1 MHGTKVRSNG
11 STAAAYTNDTP
22 HLSTIYGHIHRQEL
36 QYRTT
41 YDADGPIR
49 SVAVSPGCL
58 CRVDGAVPSVNSG
71 VSSDGKPGKHWEN
84 WQQGVAVV
92 WYNEETGR
100 FAVELV
106 HIIEGAA
113 LYQGQE
119 FVSSASPAQTQP

>member
-1 MHGTKVRSNG
+1 
-11 STAAAYTNDTP
+11 
-22 HLSTIYGHIHRQEL
+22 L

-119 FVSSASPAQTQP
+119 FLYNEPVSPTPPERVVW

>member
-1 MHGTKVRSNG
+1 MVQLLLPIQTTLHTYQQ
-11 STAAAYTNDTP
+11 STDTFTVK
-22 HLSTIYGHIHRQEL
+22 S
-36 QYRTT
+36 
-41 YDADGPIR
+41 
-49 SVAVSPGCL
+49 C
-58 CRVDGAVPSVNSG
+58 VDGAVPSVNSG